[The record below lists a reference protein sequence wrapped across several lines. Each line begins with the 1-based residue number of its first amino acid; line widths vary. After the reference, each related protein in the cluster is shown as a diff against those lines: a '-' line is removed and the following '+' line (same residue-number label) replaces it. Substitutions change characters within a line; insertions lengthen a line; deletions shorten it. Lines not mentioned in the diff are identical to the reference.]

1 MSAVGKGELMSSP
14 VPQPGP
20 LPRLE
25 PYGPEHLP
33 FGFGMTSLVLG
44 AIALAFN
51 FLPVLG
57 VPLSAFGLFFG
68 LVGVVVVALRQGG
81 ARLRWS
87 LMGIGASVLALAVNV
102 AITYSPWGYL
112 PQNWDVP
119 PLWRAPADRPYVP
132 PPEPANDGPLD

>member
-1 MSAVGKGELMSSP
+1 MEIAGKDEFMSSP
-14 VPQPGP
+14 LPHPGP

-57 VPLSAFGLFFG
+57 APLSGFGLFFG
-68 LVGVVVVALRQGG
+68 LVGVVVALRQGG

-87 LMGIGASVLALAVNV
+87 IMGIGASVLALMVNV
-102 AITYSPWGYL
+102 AISYSPWGYA
-112 PQNWDVP
+112 PQPREVP
-119 PLWRAPADRPYVP
+119 QLWRRPPDRPYVP